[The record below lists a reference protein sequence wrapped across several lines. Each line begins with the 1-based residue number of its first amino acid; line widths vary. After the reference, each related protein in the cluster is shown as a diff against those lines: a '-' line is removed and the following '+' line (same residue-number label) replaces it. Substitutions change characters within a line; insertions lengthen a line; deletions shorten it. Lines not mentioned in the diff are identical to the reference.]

1 MATSNLGNLVK
12 AENFLSFSPADISI
26 YMYNVRIGNCL
37 SVNYSI
43 QREVIALFA
52 FGDPNAQGFNKG
64 KRGIAGSLVFNVF
77 QNHPILRSGWGVQ
90 VGLDS
95 VNQLSGL
102 GLKNSVIGT
111 QGFSPDNL
119 KANLS
124 TNTAAFGGS
133 INLDDASVRANLQDS
148 YNIVARRAM
157 NYADQLPP
165 FDIVLTFVNEVG
177 DAAVMSINGCIIGN
191 EAGGYSVD
199 DITSEMAFTFIARS
213 VSPLT
218 AFFPSSNPSVGDL
231 LPSTGSEFKFSRN
244 LGF

>member
-1 MATSNLGNLVK
+1 MPSLIK
-12 AENFLSFSPADISI
+12 PENFLSFSPADISI

-37 SVNYSI
+37 SVSYSI

-77 QNHPILRSGWGVQ
+77 QNHPILRSGWGVA
-90 VGLDS
+90 VGLES
-95 VNQLSGL
+95 TNTLSQLNLRNQELTTGAP
-102 GLKNSVIGT
+102 T
-111 QGFSPDNL
+111 QGFTPAALN
-119 KANLS
+119 AAI
-124 TNTAAFGGS
+124 NTAPAMFGGS
-133 INLDDASVRANLQDS
+133 IDLSEPSVRANLQQS
-148 YNIVARRAM
+148 YSIVAARAM

-199 DITSEMAFTFIARS
+199 DITSEMAFSFIARS

-218 AFFPSSNPSVGDL
+218 AFFPNGAPQLKQLMPSSVAGDMR
-231 LPSTGSEFKFSRN
+231 FSRN
-244 LGF
+244 LGG